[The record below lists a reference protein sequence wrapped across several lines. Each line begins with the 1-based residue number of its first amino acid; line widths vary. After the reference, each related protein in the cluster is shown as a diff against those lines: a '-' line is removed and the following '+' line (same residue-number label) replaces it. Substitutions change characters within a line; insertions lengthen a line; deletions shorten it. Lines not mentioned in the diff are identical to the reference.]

1 MISDTRKHIQRL
13 QIERSRKSNPAE
25 KITQVREM
33 TDFVV
38 RLSRRAIARANPG
51 FSQEEVNLRWVE
63 INYGPQLASE
73 LRDYL
78 RHRAPCNPST
88 PLPQ

>member
-1 MISDTRKHIQRL
+1 MLSDTCKDIQSL
-13 QIERSRKSNPAE
+13 QIELSRKSSPAE
-25 KITQVREM
+25 KIALVREM

-51 FSQEEVNLRWVE
+51 FSREEVNLRWVE
-63 INYGPQLASE
+63 INYGPKLATE

-78 RHRAPCNPST
+78 KRRAPCNFST
-88 PLPQ
+88 P